1 MTSNDAR
8 TVPAWFAS
16 LPPKYQRAAR
26 TMYDN
31 ARKTGTHTASS
42 LR

>member
-16 LPPKYQRAAR
+16 LPEKYQRSR